1 MELKINTEKGLEII
15 NVINKLGL
23 KEKVKDV
30 VIGDEIVRNKK
41 IAVQI
46 KENQYHENVLKL
58 IEKKMT
64 KSEYDSLSPEEQE
77 IFLKENLTKD
87 LIKQGNE
94 LNNTKLELSN
104 YIQEYGFD
112 LIYTAIIERFYGNKD
127 LIYKTLASL
136 FNTDIE
142 IIKNQSLNET
152 IKMIKELL
160 ECQDLK
166 EVINIFM

>member
-112 LIYTAIIERFYGNKD
+112 LIYTAIIERFYANKD

-142 IIKNQSLNET
+142 IIKKQSLNET

>member
-64 KSEYDSLSPEEQE
+64 KSEYDSLSTEEQE
-77 IFLKENLTKD
+77 MFLKENLTKD

>member
-30 VIGDEIVRNKK
+30 VIGDEIVRNKRM
-41 IAVQI
+41 AVQI

-64 KSEYDSLSPEEQE
+64 KSEYDSLSPKDQE

-142 IIKNQSLNET
+142 IIKKQSINET

-160 ECQDLK
+160 KCQDLK